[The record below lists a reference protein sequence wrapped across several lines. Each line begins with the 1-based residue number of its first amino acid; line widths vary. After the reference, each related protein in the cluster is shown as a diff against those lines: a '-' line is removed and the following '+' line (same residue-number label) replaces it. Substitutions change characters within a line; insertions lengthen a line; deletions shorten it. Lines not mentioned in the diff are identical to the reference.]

1 MGGEQ
6 GRGRVVSEPLLLAL
20 DAGTGSCRA
29 VVFDESGGQVAL
41 AQREWTHRGLDGV
54 PGSQVFDTETNWRL
68 IAECVRQVLD
78 SDGVHASAIRA
89 VSTTSMREG
98 MVLYDEGGKEI
109 WACPN
114 VDSRASAEATEL
126 VQSGAAERIYR
137 RGGDW
142 VAITAPARLRWIRR
156 HEPGVFGAARHLNML
171 ADWIAFR
178 LCGEYFTD
186 PSIGSSSGM
195 FDLSSRRWSG
205 EIIEI
210 CEMAPEVFPAVLEPG
225 TVAGEVTA
233 RAAEETGLRPGTPVV
248 VGGADTQLGLVG
260 IGLVETGKFTI
271 IGGTF
276 WQQTIGLPEATIDPE
291 GRLRTL
297 CHAIQGQWMMEG
309 IGFYCGLTMRWFR
322 DAFCELEK
330 RQAAQDGTDAYA
342 LMEAA
347 AKDVPAGS
355 NGVIGIFSNLM
366 VARRWIHASPAFVQF
381 DVGNPAGSG
390 RKECIRAI
398 EEAAAYVSNG
408 HLKVIEE
415 VTGRRCADVVFTG
428 GASKGMLWP
437 QILADVLGLPV
448 TLPRVKESTALGAAI
463 FAGIGAGMY
472 SDVASAAGRVVSH
485 ERTVEPD
492 AETHLSY
499 RKLYEDWRGL
509 YDAQLALVEKG
520 LLTPLWRAAGT

>member
-1 MGGEQ
+1 MSG
-6 GRGRVVSEPLLLAL
+6 PLLLAL

-29 VVFDESGGQVAL
+29 VVFDESGGQIAM
-41 AQREWTHRGLDGV
+41 AQREWTHLGLDGV
-54 PGSQVFDTETNWRL
+54 PGSQVFDTNTNWRL
-68 IAECVRQVLD
+68 IAECVRQVLGA
-78 SDGVHASAIRA
+78 DGIEASAILA

-98 MVLYDEGGKEI
+98 MVLYDKDGSEI

-126 VQSGAAERIYR
+126 VQSGAAENIYR
-137 RGGDW
+137 AGGDW

-156 HEPGVFGAARHLNML
+156 HEPRVFATARHINML

-178 LCGEYFTD
+178 LSGEYFTD

-195 FDLSSRRWSG
+195 FDLSSRKWSPK
-205 EIIEI
+205 IIEI
-210 CEMAPEVFPAVLEPG
+210 CEMTADVFPVVLEPG
-225 TVAGEVTA
+225 AVAGAVTA
-233 RAAEETGLRPGTPVV
+233 RAAEETGLRAGTPVI

-260 IGLVETGKFTI
+260 IGRVDTGKFTVV
-271 IGGTF
+271 GGTF

-297 CHAIQGQWMMEG
+297 CHALPGQWMMEG

-330 RQAAQDGTDAYA
+330 QQAAREGKDAYA
-342 LMEAA
+342 LMEDAA
-347 AKDVPAGS
+347 RDVPAGA
-355 NGVIGIFSNLM
+355 NGVFGIFSNLM

-398 EEAAAYVSNG
+398 EEAAAYVSYG

-415 VTGRRCADVVFTG
+415 VTGRRCDDVIFTG
-428 GASKGMLWP
+428 GASKGVLWP

-448 TLPRVKESTALGAAI
+448 TVPRVKESTALGAAI
-463 FAGIGAGMY
+463 FAGIGAGIY
-472 SDVASAAGRVVSH
+472 QDVAGAARRVVSH

-492 AETHLSY
+492 VKNHARYAE
-499 RKLYEDWRGL
+499 LYGEWRRL
-509 YDAQLALVEKG
+509 YDAQLALVEEG
-520 LLTPLWRAAGT
+520 LVTPLWRAAGT